1 MSYWDELPFGIISSN
16 DYLSIETM
24 NYIFSHDQNE
34 MALFEGACEKYYEE
48 TPKDYVSWVNK
59 LLQQNR

>member
-1 MSYWDELPFGIISSN
+1 MSYCDELPFGIISSN

-48 TPKDYVSWVNK
+48 TPKDYVS
-59 LLQQNR
+59 